1 MNQIDMRTA
10 AQADVQP
17 LTNKVLR
24 NAYLLLSMMLVLS
37 AAVTTWTISAQVAP
51 LNIWLALG
59 LLIGTPMLAMTM
71 ARTAFGVPAALAYGA
86 VLGYVFGPIVGIYF
100 AAGPQIVM
108 NAFVGT
114 AVITLGL
121 SMYALMTRKDFSF
134 LGGFL
139 VVGSLVILLAVV
151 ANIFL
156 QIPMMSLVISSA
168 LVLFSA
174 CGILYLT
181 SAAINGGETN
191 YVVIAIGLFAD
202 IWNMFMSLLRIFG
215 IMGGDD

>member
-1 MNQIDMRTA
+1 MNPIDIRTSSPV
-10 AQADVQP
+10 DVQP

-24 NAYLLLSMMLVLS
+24 NAYLLLAMMLLLS
-37 AAVTTWTISAQVAP
+37 AAVTTWTIAAKIPP
-51 LNIWLALG
+51 LNIWIALA
-59 LLIGTPMLAMTM
+59 LLIGTPFIAMRM
-71 ARTAFGVPAALAYGA
+71 ARTAMGIPAALGYGA
-86 VLGYVFGPIVGIYF
+86 VLGFIFGPIVGIYF
-100 AAGPQIVM
+100 AAGPQIVL

-134 LGGFL
+134 LGGFMF
-139 VVGSLVILLAVV
+139 VGALVILLAVV

-156 QIPMMSLVISSA
+156 QIPMMSLVISSVV
-168 LVLFSA
+168 VLLSA
-174 CGILYLT
+174 CGILYFT

-202 IWNMFMSLLRIFG
+202 IWSMFMSLLRIFG
-215 IMGGDD
+215 VLGGDD

>member
-1 MNQIDMRTA
+1 MSQSDIRTIS
-10 AQADVQP
+10 QVDVQP

-24 NAYLLLSMMLVLS
+24 NAYLLLSVMLALS
-37 AAVTTWTISAQVAP
+37 AAVTIWTISAKIPP
-51 LNIWLALG
+51 LNIWIALG
-59 LLIGTPMLAMTM
+59 LLIVTPIVALKM
-71 ARTAFGVPAALAYGA
+71 ARTAMGVPAALAYGL
-86 VLGYVFGPIVGIYF
+86 VLGFVFGPIVGIYF

-134 LGGFL
+134 LGGFM
-139 VVGSLVILLAVV
+139 VVGGLIILCAVV

-156 QIPMMSLVISSA
+156 QIPMMSLVISSVV
-168 LVLFSA
+168 VLLSA
-174 CGILYLT
+174 CGILYFT

-202 IWNMFMSLLRIFG
+202 IWSMFMSLLRIFG
-215 IMGGDD
+215 VLGGDD